1 MLNKKFKQH
10 GLANLGHVPSEFAQV
25 HQNDRVDAAV
35 SKLRE
40 KESVGAF
47 EVNYKDTLLREY
59 AEHLQKKMRE
69 EAEEDLA
76 QSMRNESEKMTLTPY
91 HLPNVFKNKAHFD
104 WYDFARAQRAA
115 GHNIDPAIE
124 HVQKKLFVPYR
135 GHKSER
141 EDIEE
146 CIKSLQNYLENL
158 ND

>member
-1 MLNKKFKQH
+1 MCDNNKYSPR
-10 GLANLGHVPSEFAQV
+10 GTCNLGHVASEFAQIRHDDQV
-25 HQNDRVDAAV
+25 KTLGECKPEHNFNWHQAQ
-35 SKLRE
+35 KH
-40 KESVGAF
+40 F
-47 EVNYKDTLLREY
+47 Y
-59 AEHLQKKMRE
+59 LQQQ
-69 EAEEDLA
+69 ADEDLA

-146 CIKSLQNYLENL
+146 CIKSLQNYLETL
-158 ND
+158 DDTD